1 MAVVAAAVQAVPVLA
16 EAAEETME
24 TMAAVEAAVQAV
36 PVLAEAAEETMETM
50 AVVVAA
56 VPVSFDYCIGGTFA
70 FAFLGSILHR
80 RVLLRHR
87 RVLLRCYRLSI
98 PLADNMYARSFVP
111 CTIAFRI

>member
-1 MAVVAAAVQAVPVLA
+1 VEEMMETMAVVA
-16 EAAEETME
+16 
-24 TMAAVEAAVQAV
+24 AAVQAV

-80 RVLLRHR
+80 RVLLR
-87 RVLLRCYRLSI
+87 CYRLSI